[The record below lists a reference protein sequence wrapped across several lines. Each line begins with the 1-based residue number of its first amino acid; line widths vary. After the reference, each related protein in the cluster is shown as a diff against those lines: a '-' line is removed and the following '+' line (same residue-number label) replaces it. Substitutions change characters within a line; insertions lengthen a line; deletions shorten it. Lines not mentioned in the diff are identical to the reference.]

1 MASIKTESIGR
12 KDLFLI
18 EPSKIVEKPGWNVRD
33 NSPELETHIEELAGS
48 ISEIGVQQPLTVY
61 MENDVIY
68 LSDGHCRL
76 AAVNRAISR
85 GAEIKS
91 VPCRVEERY
100 SNEADRVLAMIVRNS
115 GKSLTPLE
123 KSKVVKQLLNFGWK
137 REEIASKTGLS
148 NVYIGQLLEMQTM
161 PEDLKSMV
169 TSGNV
174 SASTALNEFKS
185 SGHAAVDKISEAVKK
200 GGKVTKKKLQSNPE
214 RKALNVITVNA
225 DKYSP
230 DVADKILDLCDV
242 LESLMIDENLNREEE
257 IEMD

>member
-1 MASIKTESIGR
+1 MASVKTESIGR

-18 EPSKIVEKPGWNVRD
+18 DPSKIFEKSGWNVRD
-33 NSPELETHIEELAGS
+33 DSPELQAHIEELS
-48 ISEIGVQQPLTVY
+48 ISIAEIGVQQPLTVY

-76 AAVNRAISR
+76 QAVNKAISK

-137 REEIASKTGLS
+137 REEIATKCGMS
-148 NVYIGQLLEMQTM
+148 NSYIGQLLEMQAM
-161 PEDLKSMV
+161 PEDLKLMV
-169 TSGNV
+169 TSGSV
-174 SASTALNEFKS
+174 SASTAVNEFRS
-185 SGHAAVDKISEAVKK
+185 SGDEAVDKISKAVKK
-200 GGKVTKKKLQSNPE
+200 GGKATKKKLDINPE
-214 RKALNVITVNA
+214 RKAIKTVSVNA
-225 DKYSP
+225 EKYSP
-230 DVADKILDLCDV
+230 DIADKILDLCDV

-257 IEMD
+257 NV